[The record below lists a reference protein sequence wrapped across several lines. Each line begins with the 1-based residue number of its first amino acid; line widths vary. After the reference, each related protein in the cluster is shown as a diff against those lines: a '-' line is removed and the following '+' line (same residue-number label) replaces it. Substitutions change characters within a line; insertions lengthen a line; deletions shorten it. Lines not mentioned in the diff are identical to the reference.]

1 MSFKEAVEPI
11 LARLPAVAS
20 PEGHVHLKKKL
31 VWTIGVL
38 VLYLALS
45 NIPLFGMS
53 PESTD
58 MFAMYRAFLAGQG
71 GTLMLLGIGPIVT
84 GSIILQLLVGSKVI
98 NLDMSDPHDQA
109 IFQGAQKMLVFVMII
124 FTALPQVMGG
134 YIEPSATVA
143 SEFGVSLNA
152 IVLLLLIQICVGGV
166 LILFMDEIISK
177 WGIGSGVGLFI
188 VAGVSQQIFTG
199 LFNWIPESG
208 PGSLP
213 VGLLPRWIYMVQTGF
228 GLPPGIIDM
237 LLVTGLLALVS
248 TVVIFM
254 IVVFAES
261 TRIEIPLAHSA
272 VRGARGRF
280 PVKLIYASVLP
291 MILVRALQ
299 ANLQM
304 IGILLSNRG
313 ITILGEFGGTT
324 GTTPLGGLMYY
335 LAPINSPY
343 DWIPSLVETEY
354 TSMGLA
360 SPEVLQIML
369 RVFCDAGML
378 IGGGII
384 FALFWIETTGMG
396 AKSVAQNIHRSGM
409 QIPGFRRSPQSIER
423 VMYRYIPKVTIL
435 GGAFIGALTL
445 FASLLGTVGQ
455 AGGTGLLL
463 TVSIVYR
470 LYEDLASEQLME
482 MHPMMRSF
490 FGGT

>member
-1 MSFKEAVEPI
+1 MSFKEALEPI

-31 VWTIGVL
+31 VWTVGVL

-84 GSIILQLLVGSKVI
+84 GSIILQLLVGAKVI
-98 NLDMSDPHDQA
+98 NLDMSDPQDQA
-109 IFQGAQKMLVFVMII
+109 IFQGAQKMLVFVMIL

-134 YIEPSATVA
+134 YIEPSAAVA

-152 IVLLLLIQICVGGV
+152 IVFLLLIQICIGGV

-199 LFNWIPESG
+199 LFNWIPEAG

-213 VGLLPRWIYMVQTGF
+213 VGLFPRWIYMVQTGF
-228 GLPPGIIDM
+228 GLPQGIVDI

-248 TVVIFM
+248 TIVIFM

-299 ANLQM
+299 ANIQM
-304 IGILLSNRG
+304 IGILLSNKG
-313 ITILGEFGGTT
+313 ITILGEFGGDT

-335 LAPINSPY
+335 ISPINSPY
-343 DWIPSLVETEY
+343 DWIPSLVVTEY
-354 TSMGLA
+354 ASMGVTL
-360 SPEVLQIML
+360 EVWQIVL

-423 VMYRYIPKVTIL
+423 VMDRYIPKVTIL